1 MESLPDEILL
11 KIVKMATNSPV
22 NQCLINTHNGICGHK
37 RTCDGLHDPGPDICT
52 NKHDILIDSIMGI
65 SKRFKRIAESP
76 EFWRG
81 AVNIN
86 LIDTTLLDARTLEHE
101 PWRID
106 ITEHRRPQKYE
117 LVKHLLS
124 GETKEL
130 FIMGSDTNIDLLDLS
145 ATCNNL
151 DTLLLN
157 GLWINSW
164 PNLPHSWSS
173 LSELFL
179 MDLPSSP
186 FENVKL
192 QLPKLRRFDLSA
204 HSAHIRHVLPDMT
217 QCAQLEKVYLG
228 PGQFAFTNSPMDN
241 LPRGLKDFW
250 LMEGRFYDR
259 EDDMIL
265 SYSEAQDMMDQ
276 LEDYMDDCGIDLD
289 DGYQDFPE
297 DVPVPTLAIAFTVAT
312 ATMGAISFIYAAS
325 F

>member
-22 NQCLINTHNGICGHK
+22 DQCLTDAHNGIVDDGTDICGHK

-130 FIMGSDTNIDLLDLS
+130 FVMGSDTNIDLLDLS
-145 ATCNNL
+145 ARMDL

-192 QLPKLRRFDLSA
+192 QLPKLRNFDLGSN
-204 HSAHIRHVLPDMT
+204 SPHIRHVLPDMT
-217 QCAQLEKVYLG
+217 QCGALEKVWLG

-241 LPRGLKDFW
+241 LPRGLKEFM
-250 LMEGRFYDR
+250 LSLAGFYDL
-259 EDDMIL
+259 ENNVIL

-276 LEDYMDDCGIDLD
+276 LEDYMDDCKIDLD
-289 DGYQDFPE
+289 DGYQDFP
-297 DVPVPTLAIAFTVAT
+297 
-312 ATMGAISFIYAAS
+312 
-325 F
+325 

>member
-22 NQCLINTHNGICGHK
+22 DQCLTDAHNAIVDDGTDICGHK

-145 ATCNNL
+145 ARCRSL

-173 LSELFL
+173 LSKLFL

-192 QLPKLRRFDLSA
+192 QLP
-204 HSAHIRHVLPDMT
+204 
-217 QCAQLEKVYLG
+217 
-228 PGQFAFTNSPMDN
+228 
-241 LPRGLKDFW
+241 
-250 LMEGRFYDR
+250 
-259 EDDMIL
+259 
-265 SYSEAQDMMDQ
+265 
-276 LEDYMDDCGIDLD
+276 
-289 DGYQDFPE
+289 
-297 DVPVPTLAIAFTVAT
+297 
-312 ATMGAISFIYAAS
+312 
-325 F
+325 